1 MALSGSFNTNAYGN
15 RYLTFS
21 WSATQSTE
29 NNESYISWSLKGA
42 GGGTNYYMAAPFT
55 VVIDGETVY
64 YSETRIQLTDGKTV
78 ASGTK
83 TIKHNAD
90 GSRSFSVSASAAIY
104 SFSVNAWGSGSW
116 TLNPIPRAAKIT
128 SAPNFTDEDNPTVNY
143 SNAAGSAVSKI
154 EVGIGFEPTTA
165 VIPFREV
172 NKSGTSYTFNFTD
185 AERQTLQKGVLNGST
200 NKTVYFIL
208 RTWISGSSYDDGV
221 MKILTIIDA
230 APTISPTVRDQ
241 GTVSITL
248 TGDTSKVIR
257 GYNTMNVAVNATAY
271 KGASIVSQSITCG
284 SQVLSAGSGLLSN
297 VESGVFTFTATD
309 NRGQSVSK
317 TVELELIPYVK
328 PTIAQ
333 TAVGSL
339 DAESN
344 TVHIKLNTEGIGWL
358 NSFGAV
364 MNQLKIQY
372 RVKSGYEDWGTWVTI
387 PEAEMASNNSY
398 TAETIVTGLDY
409 QLTHTIQSRIVDSI
423 YKDGITTEE
432 IVINVVPVFDWGKE
446 SFNFNVPIAIQEDP
460 VGDWVI
466 ETGTEAMGSN
476 GTWHWSKWKSGK
488 AECYGCRNYGNM
500 AVSSAWG
507 NVFISAAFAQEL
519 PSGLFIDT
527 PEYINISINRC
538 GGAGG
543 WINQGNNNDA
553 SATST
558 GNFYVLS
565 THSSN
570 YSKVY
575 LGFNI
580 IGRWK

>member
-29 NNESYISWSLKGA
+29 YNESYISWSLKGA

-83 TIKHNAD
+83 TIKHNTD

-104 SFSVNAWGSGSW
+104 AFAVNTWGSGSW
-116 TLNPIPRAAKIT
+116 ELTPIPRAAQIV
-128 SAPNFTDEDNPTVNY
+128 SAPNFTDEDNPTITY
-143 SNAAGSAVSKI
+143 SNTAGSVVSKI
-154 EVGIGFEPTTA
+154 EACISFDGSADDIPYRSISTT
-165 VIPFREV
+165 
-172 NKSGTSYTFNFTD
+172 GTSYTFNFTD
-185 AERQTLQKGVLNGST
+185 EEREILWNGVLNGST
-200 NKTVYFIL
+200 SRTVYFYLKTTI
-208 RTWISGSSYDDGV
+208 GSNTLYYNV
-221 MKILTIIDA
+221 PKTLTIIDA

-248 TGDTSKVIR
+248 TGNTSKVIR
-257 GYNTMNVAVNATAY
+257 GYNTMNAAVNATAY

-372 RVKSGYEDWGTWVTI
+372 RVKSGYEDWGAWVTI
-387 PEAEMASNNSY
+387 SEAEMAANNSY
-398 TAETIVTGLDY
+398 TAEATITGLDY

-423 YKDGITTEE
+423 YKDGIVTEE
-432 IVINVVPVFDWGKE
+432 IVINVTPVFDWGKE

-500 AVSSAWG
+500 AITKAWG
-507 NVFISAAFAQEL
+507 SVFESESFTQSL
-519 PSGLFIDT
+519 PSGLFSAAPDF
-527 PEYINISINRC
+527 ISIHPYK
-538 GGAGG
+538 AGG
-543 WINQGNNNDA
+543 GMWVEMAVGEPTKSQTGSFYMVRGT
-553 SATST
+553 SATVT
-558 GNFYVLS
+558 Q
-565 THSSN
+565 
-570 YSKVY
+570 VY
-575 LGFNI
+575 IAFNV